1 MKKKKYIKGKG
12 KRLGELL
19 IEPRHRLDS
28 QYGLEIFFWE
38 QMVTYI

>member
-1 MKKKKYIKGKG
+1 MKKKYIKGKG

-28 QYGLEIFFWE
+28 QYWLEIFGGE
-38 QMVTYI
+38 QMVT